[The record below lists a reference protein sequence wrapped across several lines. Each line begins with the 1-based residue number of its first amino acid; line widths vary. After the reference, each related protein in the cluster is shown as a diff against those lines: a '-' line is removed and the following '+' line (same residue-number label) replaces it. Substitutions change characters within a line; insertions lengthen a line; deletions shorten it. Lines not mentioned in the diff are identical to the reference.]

1 MPGGLELVELGRVV
15 KAHGLR
21 GEILVAPH
29 GGCQEALLRISR
41 VYLRR
46 QDAKAK
52 PWPVLACRMH
62 SGRVLM
68 AVDGLDG
75 RDKAE
80 PWRDAAVLGRAR
92 DVAAA
97 DPQRWGALAWIG
109 ATVELSQGEI
119 LGELR
124 SVALV
129 AGQELWTVVGAD
141 GSRYVLPAALRV
153 QAVTDRLVIDPP
165 EGLLDLCRQED
176 GVP

>member
-21 GEILVAPH
+21 GELLVAPH
-29 GGCQEALLRISR
+29 GGCLNALLRLSR

-46 QDAKAK
+46 HAAKAK
-52 PWPVLACRMH
+52 PWPVLSCRAH

-75 RDKAE
+75 RDKAD
-80 PWRDAAVLGRAR
+80 PWRDAAVLARAR

-97 DPQRWGALAWIG
+97 DPQHWGALAWIG
-109 ATVELSQGEI
+109 APVELSQGEI

-153 QAVTDRLVIDPP
+153 HAVTDRLVIDPP
-165 EGLLDLCRQED
+165 EGLLELCRQED
-176 GVP
+176 GAL